1 MCVKSACT
9 PQVGY
14 PQESH
19 NVFLPRQ
26 VTSILLAATDVQSV
40 LDLLRKTLL
49 LLAGA
54 GWA

>member
-1 MCVKSACT
+1 MCQILLRAT
-9 PQVGY
+9 VGG

-19 NVFLPRQ
+19 NVFLPRRWA
-26 VTSILLAATDVQSV
+26 SILLAATDVQSV

-49 LLAGA
+49 LLARA